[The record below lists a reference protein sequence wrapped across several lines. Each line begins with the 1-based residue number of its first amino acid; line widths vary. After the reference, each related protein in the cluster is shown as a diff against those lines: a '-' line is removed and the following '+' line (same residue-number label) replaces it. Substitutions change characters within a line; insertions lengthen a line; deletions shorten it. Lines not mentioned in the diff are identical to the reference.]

1 MAETNLTDKHH
12 ENDEAEL
19 ERLEANLDRS
29 SVDDQGTGSEP
40 ATKRRGLSAWVI
52 AIGILSVIGLIALLF
67 IWSRQPTTDKT
78 EVSVTTEKK
87 EDGHTEGEEGREVNL
102 EPEALEAAKLEI
114 EGVTQRPA
122 VALLEVTGTIE
133 ANPQQTQGV
142 TPLVS
147 GRVEQISASI
157 GDRVSAGETLAT
169 VVSTEIAE
177 SYGKWREAETR
188 LVVANRNLERV
199 RRSENRVSI
208 LQAKARLDEAEATLR
223 RTQRLIELK
232 AGAGKDLIAA
242 QTNYTTAKAEYE
254 FQSNIS
260 LNKEIQQAEADVD
273 TARIDALHQRQSLQ
287 ALGVNVRSITA
298 DVRQVALIPIRAPLS
313 GIVTERLIAAG
324 SGVQAGQQMFT
335 ISNISSLWI
344 TASVPEQQLGQVNMG
359 TTAEVKTASLG
370 DEKLYARVTYI
381 DPTLNE
387 DTRTARVRLAV
398 DNPGERLRSGMF
410 VNVGFQTTTSSAT
423 GRELVVKTE
432 AIQTVEGK
440 TLVFIPKDD
449 EPGAFEIREIEIGG
463 EVGEYTR
470 VTSGLEIGDKV
481 VTKGSFTLKTAMQK
495 GEMGEHGH

>member
-1 MAETNLTDKHH
+1 MPEKNFENQHH
-12 ENDEAEL
+12 DQDEADL
-19 ERLEANLDRS
+19 ARLEANADGTS
-29 SVDDQGTGSEP
+29 DNSKVDIVTVKKS
-40 ATKRRGLSAWVI
+40 RGVSAWLVAAAILAAVVI
-52 AIGILSVIGLIALLF
+52 AALLY
-67 IWSRQPTTDKT
+67 IWSRQSAEEKT
-78 EVSVTTEKK
+78 EVSVTAVKK
-87 EDGHTEGEEGREVNL
+87 EEGHEEGEEGREVTL
-102 EPEALEAAKLEI
+102 EPEALAAAKLEI

-147 GRVEQISASI
+147 GRVEQITVSI
-157 GDRVSAGETLAT
+157 GNRVSAGETLAT
-169 VVSTEIAE
+169 IVSTEIAE

-188 LVVANRNLERV
+188 LTVAGRNLERV
-199 RRSENRVSI
+199 RRAENRVSI
-208 LQAKARLDEAEATLR
+208 LQAKSRLDEAEATLR
-223 RTQRLIELK
+223 RTRRLIDLG

-242 QTNYTTAKAEYE
+242 QTNHATAKAEYD

-260 LNKEIQQAEADVD
+260 LNKEIQQAQADVD
-273 TARIDALHQRQSLQ
+273 TARIDALHQQQSLQ
-287 ALGVNVRSITA
+287 ALGVNVRSINA
-298 DVRQVALIPIRAPLS
+298 DVRTVAQVPIRAPLS
-313 GIVTERLIAAG
+313 GVVTERLIAAG

-344 TASVPEQQLGQVNMG
+344 TANVPEQQLGQVNMG
-359 TTAEVKTASLG
+359 TTAEVTTASLG

-381 DPTLNE
+381 DPALNE

-410 VNVGFQTTTSSAT
+410 VQVGFQTSTNTAT
-423 GRELVVKTE
+423 GQELVVRTE
-432 AIQTVEGK
+432 AIQSVEGK
-440 TLVFIPKDD
+440 TIVFVPKDD
-449 EPGAFEIREIEIGG
+449 EPGAFEIREIQIGG

-470 VTSGLEIGDKV
+470 VVSGLAIGDKV

>member
-1 MAETNLTDKHH
+1 
-12 ENDEAEL
+12 
-19 ERLEANLDRS
+19 
-29 SVDDQGTGSEP
+29 
-40 ATKRRGLSAWVI
+40 
-52 AIGILSVIGLIALLF
+52 
-67 IWSRQPTTDKT
+67 
-78 EVSVTTEKK
+78 
-87 EDGHTEGEEGREVNL
+87 
-102 EPEALEAAKLEI
+102 
-114 EGVTQRPA
+114 
-122 VALLEVTGTIE
+122 
-133 ANPQQTQGV
+133 
-142 TPLVS
+142 
-147 GRVEQISASI
+147 
-157 GDRVSAGETLAT
+157 
-169 VVSTEIAE
+169 
-177 SYGKWREAETR
+177 
-188 LVVANRNLERV
+188 
-199 RRSENRVSI
+199 
-208 LQAKARLDEAEATLR
+208 
-223 RTQRLIELK
+223 
-232 AGAGKDLIAA
+232 
-242 QTNYTTAKAEYE
+242 
-254 FQSNIS
+254 
-260 LNKEIQQAEADVD
+260 
-273 TARIDALHQRQSLQ
+273 LQ